1 MPRIE
6 DYLDALREG
15 EARTLHLRE
24 GAPPFWRVGTELL
37 QHGDPLPDGDQ
48 FQAMVLDLFR
58 AARLEPPIDLAS
70 ADFTLCAAGGR
81 FRAHVYRSCDGLNAV
96 LHRIPDRVPA
106 LERLDVPE
114 AIASSLAAP
123 SGLLLIC
130 GPARSGKSSI
140 LASLVDLFN
149 RTESRMIATVE
160 NPIEHLHAPV
170 KAIVHQIGVGTDVPD
185 CAVGIAAARAARA
198 DIIAVDGARDASSF
212 REMIAAAEE
221 GALVLGVLCATSA
234 LDALERILESA
245 PAEEVAWFR
254 SGLAASLLAVL
265 HQALHPARGGGV
277 VAAVEH
283 LTMTRPA
290 QLLLREGKMEELAA
304 MVQGGR
310 SHEGSLHAP
319 AHAAHEHPRP
329 RPHPEARR

>member
-15 EARTLHLRE
+15 EARALHLRE

-37 QHGDPLPDGDQ
+37 RHGDPLPEGDP
-48 FQAMVLDLFR
+48 FQAMILDLFR
-58 AARLEPPIDLAS
+58 AARLEPPQDPAP

-106 LERLDVPE
+106 LEGLDVPE
-114 AIASSLAAP
+114 ALGAHLAAP

-140 LASLVDLFN
+140 LAALVDLFN
-149 RTESRMIATVE
+149 RTEPRMIATVE
-160 NPIEHLHAPV
+160 NPVEHIHTRGE
-170 KAIVHQIGVGTDVPD
+170 AIVHQIGVGTHVPT
-185 CAVGIAAARAARA
+185 CAAGIAAARAARA
-198 DIIAVDGARDASSF
+198 DIIAVDGARDADAF

-221 GALVLGVLCATSA
+221 GALVLGVLCAASVV
-234 LDALERILESA
+234 DAIERVLECA
-245 PAEEVAWFR
+245 PVEEVPWFR
-254 SGLAASLLAVL
+254 SGLASSLLAVL
-265 HQALHPARGGGV
+265 HQALHPARGGGL
-277 VAAVEH
+277 VAAVEF
-283 LTMTRPA
+283 LTMTRTA
-290 QLLLREGKMEELAA
+290 ELALREGRMEELAA
-304 MVQGGR
+304 LVQGSRG
-310 SHEGSLHAP
+310 HEGGPHAP
-319 AHAAHEHPRP
+319 VPAVHEIPRP